1 MNLSAQTFNKL
12 MRLALFLA
20 AVLVIFIFRPV
31 HKGNEYDFVVNKPWN
46 YNLLTAPFDIP
57 VKIDSVSERRI
68 RDSLDRNFEPVYF
81 RNTELEKKIID
92 EYTRT
97 IDNLPGMNISPRDR
111 AAVIAQLRHTY
122 NTGIIGSGTPDEGN
136 VRMLRDNV
144 IISTPVSSF
153 LSMRSAYTGID
164 SVLTSPGAHSLIL
177 ASNLAEY
184 LKPNIL
190 PDSAATMR
198 LRAEAEGK
206 ALAPIGVIQRG
217 ERIIDRG
224 EVVTPQLYTILR
236 TYEQISQDRNDGF
249 TANDVY
255 KSLGSLMFIV
265 LIMCSLFGYFYFFR
279 PDYFHDIR
287 TLAMVV
293 LIVTMITLFSFAM
306 SGTFTYG
313 LYMVPFAIVPI
324 LITVFLDSRT
334 AFFSTMAAMLLCTIV
349 SRFPAEF
356 ITTQFVASF
365 TALVSIKELSKRSQL
380 IRTAVLVFIYSSLI
394 YLCLS
399 VMHSGTINSESGRM
413 FGALAINA
421 VLTSFAYVI
430 IFLLEKTFGFVSKMT
445 LVELSDIN
453 TPLLRELSEECPGT
467 FQHVMAVSNLASA
480 AADRIG
486 ANVQLVRA
494 GALYHDI
501 GKITNPAFFTE
512 NQHGVNPH
520 DALSPIQSARIV
532 IGHVAEGIKRAERA
546 KLPAQI
552 TDFISQHH
560 GRGKARYFYTTYS
573 NAHPDEQV
581 DEAPFTYPGPNP
593 QTREAS
599 VVMMAD
605 AVEAASRSL
614 KEYTTESI
622 TGLVNRIIDSQIDEG
637 LHNDSPLSFRDI
649 SEIKN
654 IFISRL
660 STMYHSRVSYPE
672 SIRPDNNKKA

>member
-1 MNLSAQTFNKL
+1 M
-12 MRLALFLA
+12 
-20 AVLVIFIFRPV
+20 
-31 HKGNEYDFVVNKPWN
+31 
-46 YNLLTAPFDIP
+46 
-57 VKIDSVSERRI
+57 
-68 RDSLDRNFEPVYF
+68 
-81 RNTELEKKIID
+81 
-92 EYTRT
+92 
-97 IDNLPGMNISPRDR
+97 
-111 AAVIAQLRHTY
+111 
-122 NTGIIGSGTPDEGN
+122 
-136 VRMLRDNV
+136 
-144 IISTPVSSF
+144 
-153 LSMRSAYTGID
+153 
-164 SVLTSPGAHSLIL
+164 
-177 ASNLAEY
+177 
-184 LKPNIL
+184 
-190 PDSAATMR
+190 
-198 LRAEAEGK
+198 
-206 ALAPIGVIQRG
+206 
-217 ERIIDRG
+217 
-224 EVVTPQLYTILR
+224 
-236 TYEQISQDRNDGF
+236 
-249 TANDVY
+249 
-255 KSLGSLMFIV
+255 
-265 LIMCSLFGYFYFFR
+265 
-279 PDYFHDIR
+279 
-287 TLAMVV
+287 
-293 LIVTMITLFSFAM
+293 TMITLFSFAM